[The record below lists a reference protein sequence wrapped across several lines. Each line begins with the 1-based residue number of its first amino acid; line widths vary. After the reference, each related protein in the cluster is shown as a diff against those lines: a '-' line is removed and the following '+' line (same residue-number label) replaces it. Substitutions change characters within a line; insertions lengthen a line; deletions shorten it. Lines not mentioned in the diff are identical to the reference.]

1 MQPATRWRSMR
12 AAQILGINR
21 RNRDLIF
28 RYNPRRLYPVVD
40 DKLKT
45 KTLAARHRIPVPPLY
60 GALQIQHDVRT
71 LRDILERHPDFAMKP
86 AHGAGGD
93 GILVVTN
100 QRNQKFRK
108 ANGLWIGYD
117 DVAYHA
123 SNIVSGTYSL
133 GGLRDCAMVEYRV
146 HFSPLFEKIS
156 YEGVPDVRI
165 LLVLGYPVMAMV
177 RLPTR
182 LSEGRG
188 NLHQGAVGVGV
199 DLASGTTLDGV
210 WGNERIDEHPDTGHP
225 VGDLQLP
232 EWDTF
237 LLLAAR
243 CYEMT
248 GLGYLGVDIVLD
260 RHRGPLLLELNAR
273 PGLNIQIASGA
284 GLLGRCARIEEDAAR
299 IGRTAR
305 DRVVFSKD
313 AFASATPE
321 PARRAK
327 TASR

>member
-1 MQPATRWRSMR
+1 MMATSRWRAMR
-12 AAQILGINR
+12 EAHVLGINR

-28 RYNPRRLYPVVD
+28 RYNPRRLYPLVD
-40 DKLKT
+40 DKLHT
-45 KTLAARHRIPVPPLY
+45 KRLAAKHGVPVPPLY
-60 GALQIQHDVRT
+60 AVLEIQHDVRK
-71 LRDILERHPDFAMKP
+71 LRELLQDHVDFAMKP

-100 QRNQKFRK
+100 QRNGKFRK
-108 ANGLWIGYD
+108 ANGQWIGYD

-123 SNIVSGTYSL
+123 SNIVSGAYSL
-133 GGLRDCAMVEYRV
+133 GGVRDSAMVEYRV
-146 HFSPLFEKIS
+146 QFSPLFEKIS

-165 LLVLGYPVMAMV
+165 LVVLGYPVMAMV

-182 LSEGRG
+182 QSEGRG
-188 NLHQGAVGVGV
+188 NLHQGAIGVGI
-199 DLASGTTLDGV
+199 DLATGFTLEGV

-225 VGDLQLP
+225 VHGLELP
-232 EWDTF
+232 AWNDF

-260 RHRGPLLLELNAR
+260 RDKGPLLLELNAR

-284 GLLGRCARIEEDAAR
+284 GLGDRCDQIEEEAAR
-299 IGRTAR
+299 AGRDPV
-305 DRVVFSKD
+305 DRVRFSRT
-313 AFASATPE
+313 AFASTAPD
-321 PARRAK
+321 PPLRAQS
-327 TASR
+327 ASR